1 MSEAYQII
9 DKKETQRLA
18 AFLAEEGQ
26 ALLPLVSLVEQA
38 QLAVEDLMDVIGRAG
53 VEAVLSLSAKGVT
66 GEPHPGKLGGE
77 VRRHGSQGG
86 RVTLKGR
93 KLKVRK
99 PRLRRRGQG
108 RGGEVEVPAYA
119 AMQADPGLGERMLD
133 LLMRGVSTRNY
144 AAVLPELAETVGVS
158 KSAVSRESIEAAE
171 QELRRLCERRFED
184 IDLLILYLDGLRF
197 GEHHVLV
204 AVGVDAQGQK
214 HVLGLRSGASE
225 NATVVT
231 ALLEELVERGVRPGR
246 RRLFVIDGSKALRA
260 AIERVYGA
268 DNPVQR
274 CRNHKVKNVMDH
286 LPEEL
291 RAPVK
296 ATMQAA
302 WRLEP
307 KAGIGRLRK
316 QAKWLEVEH
325 PDAAASLLEGLEE
338 IFTVNRLGLPPSLRR
353 CLVSTNLIE
362 SPCSGVRMRTRRVG
376 RWRDG
381 AMVKRWAASA
391 FLATQKNFR
400 RLDGYRDLWI
410 LQAALDEPRFDTRKE
425 VA

>member
-9 DKKETQRLA
+9 EKKETQRLA
-18 AFLAEEGQ
+18 AFVAEHGQ
-26 ALLPLVSLVEQA
+26 AFFPLVSLVEQS
-38 QLAVEDLMDVIGRAG
+38 QLAVEDLMDVMGRAG
-53 VEAVLSLSAKGVT
+53 LEAVLLLSAKGLT
-66 GEPHPGKLGGE
+66 GAPHPGKRGGE

-171 QELRRLCERRFED
+171 AELRRLCERRFDD

-197 GEHHVLV
+197 GAHHVIV
-204 AVGVDAQGQK
+204 AVGVDTRGQK
-214 HVLGLRSGASE
+214 HVLGLRSGATE

-246 RRLFVIDGSKALRA
+246 RRLFVIDGSRALRA
-260 AIERVYGA
+260 AIDRVYGD

-274 CRNHKVKNVMDH
+274 CR
-286 LPEEL
+286 
-291 RAPVK
+291 
-296 ATMQAA
+296 T
-302 WRLEP
+302 
-307 KAGIGRLRK
+307 
-316 QAKWLEVEH
+316 
-325 PDAAASLLEGLEE
+325 
-338 IFTVNRLGLPPSLRR
+338 T
-353 CLVSTNLIE
+353 
-362 SPCSGVRMRTRRVG
+362 TR
-376 RWRDG
+376 
-381 AMVKRWAASA
+381 
-391 FLATQKNFR
+391 
-400 RLDGYRDLWI
+400 
-410 LQAALDEPRFDTRKE
+410 
-425 VA
+425 

>member
-1 MSEAYQII
+1 M
-9 DKKETQRLA
+9 
-18 AFLAEEGQ
+18 
-26 ALLPLVSLVEQA
+26 
-38 QLAVEDLMDVIGRAG
+38 
-53 VEAVLSLSAKGVT
+53 
-66 GEPHPGKLGGE
+66 
-77 VRRHGSQGG
+77 
-86 RVTLKGR
+86 
-93 KLKVRK
+93 
-99 PRLRRRGQG
+99 
-108 RGGEVEVPAYA
+108 EVPAYA

-158 KSAVSRESIEAAE
+158 KSAVSRQSIEAAE
-171 QELRRLCERRFED
+171 AELRRLCERRFDD

-197 GEHHVLV
+197 GEHHVIV

-214 HVLGLRSGASE
+214 HVVGLRSGATE

-231 ALLEELVERGVRPGR
+231 ALLEDLVERGVHPGR

-260 AIERVYGA
+260 AIDRVFGA

-307 KAGIGRLRK
+307 KEGTQRLRK
-316 QAKWLEVEH
+316 QARWLEVEH

-338 IFTVNRLGLPPSLRR
+338 IFTVNRLGL
-353 CLVSTNLIE
+353 
-362 SPCSGVRMRTRRVG
+362 
-376 RWRDG
+376 
-381 AMVKRWAASA
+381 
-391 FLATQKNFR
+391 FR
-400 RLDGYRDLWI
+400 
-410 LQAALDEPRFDTRKE
+410 PRFG
-425 VA
+425 AAW

>member
-9 DKKETQRLA
+9 EKKETQRLA
-18 AFLAEEGQ
+18 AFVAEHGQ
-26 ALLPLVSLVEQA
+26 AFFPLVSLVEQS
-38 QLAVEDLMDVIGRAG
+38 QLAVEDLMDVMGRAG
-53 VEAVLSLSAKGVT
+53 LEAVLLLSAKGLT
-66 GEPHPGKLGGE
+66 GAPHPGKRGGE

-171 QELRRLCERRFED
+171 AELRRLCERRFDD

-197 GEHHVLV
+197 GAHHVIV
-204 AVGVDAQGQK
+204 AVGVDTRGQK
-214 HVLGLRSGASE
+214 HVLGLRSGATE

-246 RRLFVIDGSKALRA
+246 RRLFVIDGSRALRA
-260 AIERVYGA
+260 AIDRVYGGRQSGAAVPQPQGEERDGPPARGVEGPGEGDDEGGLAAGAEGGDCPSAQAGPVASDRASGRGRQPFGGSGGDLHRQPLGSSARPSALPGEHEPDRESLFGGA
-268 DNPVQR
+268 DAHPAR
-274 CRNHKVKNVMDH
+274 RPLAGRGDGEKVGRFR
-286 LPEEL
+286 LPRHREEL
-291 RAPVK
+291 PSPGRLPGPVDPEGRFGRAP
-296 ATMQAA
+296 
-302 WRLEP
+302 L
-307 KAGIGRLRK
+307 
-316 QAKWLEVEH
+316 
-325 PDAAASLLEGLEE
+325 
-338 IFTVNRLGLPPSLRR
+338 
-353 CLVSTNLIE
+353 
-362 SPCSGVRMRTRRVG
+362 
-376 RWRDG
+376 
-381 AMVKRWAASA
+381 
-391 FLATQKNFR
+391 
-400 RLDGYRDLWI
+400 
-410 LQAALDEPRFDTRKE
+410 
-425 VA
+425 

>member
-1 MSEAYQII
+1 M
-9 DKKETQRLA
+9 
-18 AFLAEEGQ
+18 AEHGQ
-26 ALLPLVSLVEQA
+26 AFFPLVSLVEQS
-38 QLAVEDLMDVIGRAG
+38 QLAVEDLMDVMGRAG
-53 VEAVLSLSAKGVT
+53 LEAVLLLSAKGLT
-66 GEPHPGKLGGE
+66 GAPHPGKRGGE

-171 QELRRLCERRFED
+171 AELRRLCERRFDD

-197 GEHHVLV
+197 GAHHVIV
-204 AVGVDAQGQK
+204 AVGVDTRGQK
-214 HVLGLRSGASE
+214 HVLGLRSGATE

-246 RRLFVIDGSKALRA
+246 RRLFVIDGSRALRA
-260 AIERVYGA
+260 AIDRVYGD

-274 CRNHKVKNVMDH
+274 CRNHKVKNVMEPARGVEPGEGDDEGG
-286 LPEEL
+286 LAAGAEGGDCPS
-291 RAPVK
+291 AQAGPVASDRK
-296 ATMQAA
+296 SGRGRQPFGGSGGDLHRQPLGSSARPSAEH
-302 WRLEP
+302 EP
-307 KAGIGRLRK
+307 DRESLFGGADAHPARRPLAGRG
-316 QAKWLEVEH
+316 
-325 PDAAASLLEGLEE
+325 
-338 IFTVNRLGLPPSLRR
+338 
-353 CLVSTNLIE
+353 
-362 SPCSGVRMRTRRVG
+362 
-376 RWRDG
+376 DG
-381 AMVKRWAASA
+381 KRWAASA
-391 FLATQKNFR
+391 FLATEKNFR

-410 LQAALDEPRFDTRKE
+410 LKAVLDEPRFDTREE